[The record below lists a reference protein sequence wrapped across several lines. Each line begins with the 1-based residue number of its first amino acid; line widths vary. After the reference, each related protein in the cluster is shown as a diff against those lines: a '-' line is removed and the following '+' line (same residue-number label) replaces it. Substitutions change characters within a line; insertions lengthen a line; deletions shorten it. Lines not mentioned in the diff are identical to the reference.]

1 MNEFDSIL
9 DRRGNGSKKWDTH
22 YIEQRFKTN
31 RTDIYPLFIADT
43 DFKPEKKV
51 QEKFIDVI
59 KKGDFGYFDVS
70 DAFFNSIV
78 DWYQSKLRTSIDK
91 SWVIPANGTIA
102 SLHLTAHA
110 VADDKPILLFT
121 PVYGVFK
128 DIASNFGE
136 RVTFPLNLETNGYT
150 IDFELLEE
158 TIKEKR
164 IQTILFCNPHNPSGK
179 IWSNEELTKLVYLCK
194 AYGIILLSDE
204 IHGEINV
211 SDKPFNSLIHY
222 MDVYPNI
229 IVSSS
234 PNKSFNLSGLNASY
248 LIVKDE
254 ALRAVIN
261 AELKKF
267 HITINRVGMEFIRI
281 VYTYGNEWHVRMIQ
295 QIKTNIQLVEKLL
308 NSSQIQ
314 IEKPD
319 SGYLI
324 WMKLNKIEDTDSFV
338 IELAKET
345 GVLIETGSRFI
356 ENYENYVRIN
366 VATSSDLLTTAIK
379 KFKEYYD
386 HY

>member
-1 MNEFDSIL
+1 MNEFDNIL
-9 DRRGNGSKKWDTH
+9 DRRGNGSKKWDAH
-22 YIEQRFKTN
+22 YIEKRFKTN
-31 RTDIYPLFIADT
+31 RADIYPLFIADT
-43 DFKPEKKV
+43 DFKPDKKV

-91 SWVIPANGTIA
+91 SWIIPANGTIA
-102 SLHLTAHA
+102 SLYLAAHV
-110 VADDKPILLFT
+110 VADNKPILLFT

-136 RVTFPLNLETNGYT
+136 RVTFPLNLEENGYT

-222 MDVYPNI
+222 MNVYPNI

-281 VYTYGNEWHVRMIQ
+281 VYTYGNEWHIRMIQ